1 MADKV
6 FTGLNIT
13 TSNDIFI
20 EISGKRVAG
29 AQSYSTKYNKDTK
42 PVDVFGQDV
51 PIGYIQGKKKHTLD
65 LSRVY
70 LEDTAAKDGIDFY
83 SLADNQFNVVVI
95 KNGNRI
101 TYSDCIV
108 TDINEDGS
116 LNDKVVEKMTI
127 SALQRKV
134 G

>member
-1 MADKV
+1 MAKPI
-6 FTGLNIT
+6 TGIDIT

-20 EISGKRVAG
+20 EISGKRIAG
-29 AQSYSTKYNKDTK
+29 IQSYSTKYNKETK

-51 PIGYIQGKKKHTLD
+51 PIGYIQGKKKYTID

-70 LEDTAAKDGIDFY
+70 LEDTAVKDGVDFY
-83 SLADNQFNVVVI
+83 TLSDNKFNVVII
-95 KNGNRI
+95 KNGKKV

-108 TDINEDGS
+108 TDIGEDGT

-127 SALQRKV
+127 SALTRKK